1 MRKGF
6 ISLIALVLM
15 FSMFKDVFAET
26 KAADKWVVTLK
37 PTVLTIQTE
46 TRGTTGNATGGTTGD
61 TTGGTTGDTTGG
73 TTGDTTGGT
82 TGDTTGGTTGDT
94 TGGTTGDTTGGTT
107 GDTTGGTTGDATGGT
122 TGDATGGTT
131 GDATGGATGDTTGG
145 TTGDTTGG
153 TTGDTTGGTTGNA
166 TGGTTGNATGGITST
181 TTTTITI
188 PANVKLKVDKE
199 ENDLYY
205 VTYNGN
211 AGTIL
216 KSAVRNATPWEIYP
230 TAKVFKVTNDTPL
243 LLNENGKLV
252 NRGTVKANTIFSKIG
267 VKDQYLMI
275 QYSNQTAYIDKNKTV
290 PLPNDTLPVISIVT
304 QPVKITAGVAVRNT
318 KIVFPRDPKPTMV
331 TIPAKQKIV
340 IDSAYSSYYVVK
352 VGGLKGLI
360 PKADI
365 SLKTYNYVDPN
376 GDYSYEELT
385 ADLQEL
391 NAWYPGFT
399 KVETIGKS
407 VDGRNLYAIKLGT
420 GKSEISINGS
430 HHAREH
436 MTTNVIM
443 EMLDQYASAYEKNTK
458 ISGFDVRK
466 TLSQTSIYFVPMVN
480 PDGVMLV
487 QKGASSAK
495 NPNQVIKLNN
505 GSKNFKAWK
514 ANVRGVD
521 LNRQYPAGWNTI
533 SGNKSKPGPDNYKGT
548 KALSEPEAK
557 ALYDFT
563 NKHSFKNTVAYHS
576 SGNIIFWHYNQ
587 TGTQMARDKAIAT
600 KLSKQTGYSLVAPA
614 KGGGGGYKDWYVAAK
629 KRPGFTIEIS
639 PYVGNKPVPNSY
651 FSSIMKKNL
660 PVGLILANEK

>member
-1 MRKGF
+1 MKKGY
-6 ISLIALVLM
+6 ISLIVLVLM

-26 KAADKWVVTLK
+26 KAVDKWVITLK
-37 PTVLTIQTE
+37 PTELTIQS
-46 TRGTTGNATGGTTGD
+46 TGTGGTTGGT
-61 TTGGTTGDTTGG
+61 TTGGTTGETTGG
-73 TTGDTTGGT
+73 ATTGETTGSATTGETIGGATTGETTGGAT
-82 TGDTTGGTTGDT
+82 TGETTGGETTSE
-94 TGGTTGDTTGGTT
+94 
-107 GDTTGGTTGDATGGT
+107 
-122 TGDATGGTT
+122 
-131 GDATGGATGDTTGG
+131 ATGGATTGGETTGG
-145 TTGDTTGG
+145 T
-153 TTGDTTGGTTGNA
+153 
-166 TGGTTGNATGGITST
+166 TST

-252 NRGTVKANTIFSKIG
+252 NRGTVKANTVFSKTG

-275 QYSNQTAYIDKNKTV
+275 QYSNQTAYIDKNKTI
-290 PLPNDTLPVISIVT
+290 PLPNETLPVISIVT

-331 TIPAKQKIV
+331 NVPAKQKIV

-420 GKSEISINGS
+420 GKTEISINGS

-587 TGTQMARDKAIAT
+587 SGTQMARDKAIAT

-651 FSSIMKKNL
+651 FSSIMQKNL

>member
-1 MRKGF
+1 MKKGY
-6 ISLIALVLM
+6 ISLIVLVLM
-15 FSMFKDVFAET
+15 FSMFKDVFAESTT
-26 KAADKWVVTLK
+26 KASADKWVVTLK
-37 PTVLTIQTE
+37 PTELTIQSSGTE
-46 TRGTTGNATGGTTGD
+46 G
-61 TTGGTTGDTTGG
+61 TTGGTTSEGTTGG
-73 TTGDTTGGT
+73 TTSEGTTGGT
-82 TGDTTGGTTGDT
+82 TSEGTTGGTTSEGT
-94 TGGTTGDTTGGTT
+94 TGGTTSEGTTGGTT
-107 GDTTGGTTGDATGGT
+107 SEGTTGSTTSEGTTGGTTSEG
-122 TGDATGGTT
+122 
-131 GDATGGATGDTTGG
+131 TTGG
-145 TTGDTTGG
+145 TTSEGTTGG
-153 TTGDTTGGTTGNA
+153 TTSEGTTGGTTSEGTTSEA
-166 TGGTTGNATGGITST
+166 TGT

-252 NRGTVKANTIFSKIG
+252 NRGTVKTNTVFSKIG
-267 VKDQYLMI
+267 EKDQYLMI
-275 QYSNQTAYIDKNKTV
+275 QFSNQTAYIDKNKTI
-290 PLPNDTLPVISIVT
+290 PLPNETLPVISIVT

-331 TIPAKQKIV
+331 NVPAKQKIV

-352 VGGLKGLI
+352 IGGLKGLI

-376 GDYSYEELT
+376 GDYSYDELK

-466 TLSQTSIYFVPMVN
+466 SLSQTSIYFVPMVN

-563 NKHSFKNTVAYHS
+563 NKHSFKNTAAYHS

-587 TGTQMARDKAIAT
+587 SGTQMARDKAIAT

>member
-1 MRKGF
+1 MKKGF
-6 ISLIALVLM
+6 ISLIVLVLM
-15 FSMFKDVFAET
+15 FSMFKDVFAESIT
-26 KAADKWVVTLK
+26 KANADKWVVTLK
-37 PTVLTIQTE
+37 PTDLTIQNT
-46 TRGTTGNATGGTTGD
+46 TTGGTTGGTTDGTTTGEATGGTTDGATTGGTTDGATTGEATGGTTGGTTTGEATEGTTGD
-61 TTGGTTGDTTGG
+61 ATTGEATGGTTGG
-73 TTGDTTGGT
+73 T
-82 TGDTTGGTTGDT
+82 
-94 TGGTTGDTTGGTT
+94 
-107 GDTTGGTTGDATGGT
+107 TTGDATGGT
-122 TGDATGGTT
+122 TGGTT
-131 GDATGGATGDTTGG
+131 IGDATDSATSDVI
-145 TTGDTTGG
+145 D
-153 TTGDTTGGTTGNA
+153 A
-166 TGGTTGNATGGITST
+166 
-181 TTTTITI
+181 TTTITI

-199 ENDLYY
+199 ENELYY

-216 KSAVRNATPWEIYP
+216 KSSVRNATPWEIYP

-252 NRGTVKANTIFSKIG
+252 NRGTVKTNTVFSKIG
-267 VKDQYLMI
+267 EKDQYLMI
-275 QYSNQTAYIDKNKTV
+275 QYSNQTAYIDKNKTI
-290 PLPNDTLPVISIVT
+290 PLPNETLPVISIVT

-318 KIVFPRDPKPTMV
+318 KIVLPRDPKPTMV
-331 TIPAKQKIV
+331 NIPAKQKIV

-352 VGGLKGLI
+352 IGGLKGLI

-376 GDYSYEELT
+376 GDYSYDELT

-466 TLSQTSIYFVPMVN
+466 SLSQTSIYFVPMVN

-487 QKGASSAK
+487 QKGASSTK

-587 TGTQMARDKAIAT
+587 SGTQLARDKAIAT

>member
-6 ISLIALVLM
+6 ISLIVLVLM

-37 PTVLTIQTE
+37 PTELTIQNGTG
-46 TRGTTGNATGGTTGD
+46 GTTGGATTGGTTGGATGGTTGGATGEATGG
-61 TTGGTTGDTTGG
+61 TTGGTTGETTGG
-73 TTGDTTGGT
+73 TTGETTGGT
-82 TGDTTGGTTGDT
+82 TGEATGGATGEATGGTTGEAAGGTTGETTGGTTGGTTGET
-94 TGGTTGDTTGGTT
+94 TGGTTGE
-107 GDTTGGTTGDATGGT
+107 ATGE
-122 TGDATGGTT
+122 
-131 GDATGGATGDTTGG
+131 ATGGATGE
-145 TTGDTTGG
+145 
-153 TTGDTTGGTTGNA
+153 A
-166 TGGTTGNATGGITST
+166 TGGTTSETGT
-181 TTTTITI
+181 TTNTTITI

-230 TAKVFKVTNDTPL
+230 TAKIFKVTNDTPL

-252 NRGTVKANTIFSKIG
+252 NRGTVKANTVFSKIG
-267 VKDQYLMI
+267 EKDQYLMI
-275 QYSNQTAYIDKNKTV
+275 QYSNQTAYIDKNKTI
-290 PLPNDTLPVISIVT
+290 PLPNETLPVVSIVT

-318 KIVFPRDPKPTMV
+318 KIVFPRDPKPTMINI
-331 TIPAKQKIV
+331 TAKQKIV

>member
-1 MRKGF
+1 MKKSF
-6 ISLIALVLM
+6 ISLVVLVLI
-15 FSMFKDVFAET
+15 FSMFKDVFAESIT
-26 KAADKWVVTLK
+26 KANTEKWVVTLK
-37 PTVLTIQTE
+37 PTDLTIQNTE
-46 TRGTTGNATGGTTGD
+46 TGGTTGGGTTGGTTGATTGGTTGATTGGTTGATTGATTGGTTGATTGGTTGATTGGTTGGTTGETTGGTTGATTGEATGGTTGEATGG
-61 TTGGTTGDTTGG
+61 TTGGTTGE
-73 TTGDTTGGT
+73 
-82 TGDTTGGTTGDT
+82 
-94 TGGTTGDTTGGTT
+94 
-107 GDTTGGTTGDATGGT
+107 ATGEVK
-122 TGDATGGTT
+122 
-131 GDATGGATGDTTGG
+131 
-145 TTGDTTGG
+145 
-153 TTGDTTGGTTGNA
+153 NA
-166 TGGTTGNATGGITST
+166 TT

-267 VKDQYLMI
+267 TKDQYLMI
-275 QYSNQTAYIDKNKTV
+275 QYSNQTAYIDKNKTI
-290 PLPNDTLPVISIVT
+290 PLPNETLPVISIVT

-376 GDYSYEELT
+376 GDYSYDKLT

-458 ISGFDVRK
+458 IAGFDVRK
-466 TLSQTSIYFVPMVN
+466 SLSQTSIYFVPMVN

-495 NPNQVIKLNN
+495 NPNQVIKLNK

-587 TGTQMARDKAIAT
+587 SGTQMARDKAIAT

>member
-1 MRKGF
+1 TT
-6 ISLIALVLM
+6 
-15 FSMFKDVFAET
+15 D
-26 KAADKWVVTLK
+26 
-37 PTVLTIQTE
+37 
-46 TRGTTGNATGGTTGD
+46 GTTGGTTDGTTAGTTGGTTD
-61 TTGGTTGDTTGG
+61 GTTGETTGGTTGG
-73 TTGDTTGGT
+73 TTVKTA
-82 TGDTTGGTTGDT
+82 
-94 TGGTTGDTTGGTT
+94 
-107 GDTTGGTTGDATGGT
+107 DAT
-122 TGDATGGTT
+122 
-131 GDATGGATGDTTGG
+131 
-145 TTGDTTGG
+145 
-153 TTGDTTGGTTGNA
+153 
-166 TGGTTGNATGGITST
+166 TSS
-181 TTTTITI
+181 TTTITI

-205 VTYNGN
+205 VTYKEN

-216 KSAVRNATPWEIYP
+216 KSAVRDATPWEVNP
-230 TAKVFKVTNDTPL
+230 TATVFKVTKDTPL

-252 NRGTVKANTIFSKIG
+252 NRGTVKANTVFSKSG
-267 VKDQYLMI
+267 EKGQNLMI
-275 QYSNQTAYIDKNKTV
+275 QYSNQTAYIDKSN
-290 PLPNDTLPVISIVT
+290 TLPLTKDKMPVTNIVT
-304 QPVKITAGVAVRNT
+304 KPVKITASVAVRNT
-318 KIVFPRDPKPTMV
+318 KVVFPNTSKTTMV
-331 TIPAKQKIV
+331 NVPAKQRLV
-340 IDSAYSSYYVVK
+340 IDSIYSTYYVVK
-352 VGGLKGLI
+352 IGGIKGLI
-360 PKADI
+360 PQADL
-365 SLKTYNYVDPN
+365 SLKTNNYVDPN
-376 GDYSYEELT
+376 GNYSYDKLT

-391 NAWYPGFT
+391 NAWYPSFT
-399 KVETIGKS
+399 KVEIIGKS
-407 VDGRNLYAIKLGT
+407 VDGRNLYAFKLGT

-458 ISGFDVRK
+458 ISSFDVRK
-466 TLSQTSIYFVPMVN
+466 TLTQTSIYFVPMVN

-495 NPNQVIKLNN
+495 NPSQVIKLNK
-505 GSKNFKAWK
+505 GSKNFTAWK

-521 LNRQYPAGWNTI
+521 LNRQYPAGWSTI
-533 SGNKSKPGPDNYKGT
+533 PGNKSKPGPDNYKGT

-587 TGTQMARDKAIAT
+587 TGSQFTRDKAIAT

-614 KGGGGGYKDWYVAAK
+614 KGGGGGYKDWYVTAK

>member
-1 MRKGF
+1 MKKGF
-6 ISLIALVLM
+6 ISLIVLVLM

-37 PTVLTIQTE
+37 PTDLTIQTE
-46 TRGTTGNATGGTTGD
+46 TGGTTGGATTGGTTGEATGGTTGEATGGTTGGA
-61 TTGGTTGDTTGG
+61 TTGGTTGGATTGG
-73 TTGDTTGGT
+73 TTGGATTGETTSGATTGETTGSATTGGT
-82 TGDTTGGTTGDT
+82 TGGATTEETTGSATTGGTTGSAT
-94 TGGTTGDTTGGTT
+94 TGGTTGEAT
-107 GDTTGGTTGDATGGT
+107 DA
-122 TGDATGGTT
+122 
-131 GDATGGATGDTTGG
+131 
-145 TTGDTTGG
+145 
-153 TTGDTTGGTTGNA
+153 
-166 TGGTTGNATGGITST
+166 
-181 TTTTITI
+181 TTTITI
-188 PANVKLKVDKE
+188 PANVKLKIDKE

-243 LLNENGKLV
+243 LLSENGKLV
-252 NRGTVKANTIFSKIG
+252 NRGTVKASTVFSKTG
-267 VKDQYLMI
+267 EKDHYLMI
-275 QYSNQTAYIDKNKTV
+275 QYSNQTAYIDKNKTT
-290 PLPNDTLPVISIVT
+290 PLPNGTLPVISIVT

-318 KIVFPRDPKPTMV
+318 KIVLPRDPKPTMV
-331 TIPAKQKIV
+331 NIPAKQKIV

-407 VDGRNLYAIKLGT
+407 VDGRNLYAFKLGT

-443 EMLDQYASAYEKNTK
+443 EMLDQYANAYEKNTK

-521 LNRQYPAGWNTI
+521 LNRQYPAGWSTI

>member
-1 MRKGF
+1 MKKGY
-6 ISLIALVLM
+6 ISLIVLVLM

-37 PTVLTIQTE
+37 PTELSIQS
-46 TRGTTGNATGGTTGD
+46 TGAGGTTSGT
-61 TTGGTTGDTTGG
+61 TTGGTTGGATTEGTTSGTTTGG
-73 TTGDTTGGT
+73 TTGGATTEGTTGGTTTEGTTGGATTRGTTSGTTTGGT
-82 TGDTTGGTTGDT
+82 TGGATTEGTTGGTTTEGTTGGATTEGTTGGATTGGTTGGAT
-94 TGGTTGDTTGGTT
+94 TGGTTD
-107 GDTTGGTTGDATGGT
+107 
-122 TGDATGGTT
+122 
-131 GDATGGATGDTTGG
+131 GATTEEK
-145 TTGDTTGG
+145 
-153 TTGDTTGGTTGNA
+153 
-166 TGGTTGNATGGITST
+166 TSDVT
-181 TTTTITI
+181 NTTTTITI

-211 AGTIL
+211 AGSIL
-216 KSAVRNATPWEIYP
+216 KSAVRDATPWEIYP
-230 TAKVFKVTNDTPL
+230 TAKIFKVTNDTPL
-243 LLNENGKLV
+243 LLSENGKLV
-252 NRGTVKANTIFSKIG
+252 NRGTVKANTVFSKIG

-275 QYSNQTAYIDKNKTV
+275 QYSNQTAYIDKNKTI
-290 PLPNDTLPVISIVT
+290 PLPNGTLPVINIVT

-331 TIPAKQKIV
+331 NIPAKQKIV
-340 IDSAYSSYYVVK
+340 IDSAYSTYYVVK

-407 VDGRNLYAIKLGT
+407 VDGRILYAIKLGT
-420 GKSEISINGS
+420 GKAEISINGS

-587 TGTQMARDKAIAT
+587 SGTQMARDKAIAT